1 MSAVLKDV
9 PELMPMREA
18 DLDEV
23 MAIESVIY
31 SHPWTHGNFA
41 DSLHAGYQC
50 WTWRQGGVLVG
61 YFILM
66 VAAGEGHLLNLSV
79 AAQWQRRGHGS
90 ALLEQAMR
98 ISREHG
104 AEHVFLE
111 VRPSNSGAKALYR
124 RFGFRQ
130 VAVRPGYYP
139 AEGGR
144 EDALVL
150 TLQL

>member
-1 MSAVLKDV
+1 MSAVLKDAPV
-9 PELMPMREA
+9 LAPMREA

-23 MAIESVIY
+23 MAIESAIY
-31 SHPWTHGNFA
+31 SHPWTEGNFA

-50 WTWRQGGVLVG
+50 WTWRQGGTLVG
-61 YFILM
+61 YFVLM

-79 AAQWQRRGHGS
+79 AADWQRRGHGG
-90 ALLEQAMR
+90 ALLEEVMR
-98 ISREHG
+98 LARERR
-104 AEHVFLE
+104 AEHIFLE
-111 VRPSNSGAKALYR
+111 VRPTNAGAKALYR

-139 AEGGR
+139 ATSGR

-150 TLQL
+150 TIQL